1 MDYFY
6 NHSDK
11 KIQRKSFVEH
21 IKTSIDLDLP
31 LIVHTRNA
39 DNDTYEIL
47 LKEKG
52 NSNLKI
58 LIHCFTGTKDFAKK
72 LLDIGCYISIS
83 GVVTFKNAS
92 DLIDAIH
99 IIPNDRLLVET
110 DSPYLAPIPF
120 RGKSNEPSYIIHTL
134 DKLSQIKKIS
144 KQNLS
149 TKTSENFFRIFN
161 LI

>member
-1 MDYFY
+1 MINQKY
-6 NHSDK
+6 SL
-11 KIQRKSFVEH
+11 E
-21 IKTSIDLDLP
+21 ID
-31 LIVHTRNA
+31 V
-39 DNDTYEIL
+39 
-47 LKEKG
+47 
-52 NSNLKI
+52 
-58 LIHCFTGTKDFAKK
+58 
-72 LLDIGCYISIS
+72 
-83 GVVTFKNAS
+83 FKNAS